1 MNPLHLT
8 RRTSLAAALGALA
21 LSTMS
26 IGAVADERPTPAE
39 ASAFVQTLADRAI
52 GVLNDPGTTP
62 SVRVTA
68 FDALLSE
75 GFEFDV
81 ISRFVVGRYWN
92 TASEPQK
99 ADYKTLFRTFVLKK
113 YSTLLGAYS
122 DQRFAVTRAVE
133 VGDRD
138 VVVSTEI
145 SQASQQPVR
154 ADWRVRRYGNALK
167 IIDIKVEGISMLTS
181 QREEFTAVI
190 QRNGFDGLL
199 NLLRQQTEASASP
212 GLPSS
217 LASAS

>member
-1 MNPLHLT
+1 
-8 RRTSLAAALGALA
+8 
-21 LSTMS
+21 
-26 IGAVADERPTPAE
+26 
-39 ASAFVQTLADRAI
+39 
-52 GVLNDPGTTP
+52 
-62 SVRVTA
+62 
-68 FDALLSE
+68 
-75 GFEFDV
+75 
-81 ISRFVVGRYWN
+81 
-92 TASEPQK
+92 
-99 ADYKTLFRTFVLKK
+99 
-113 YSTLLGAYS
+113 
-122 DQRFAVTRAVE
+122 

-212 GLPSS
+212 GLSS
-217 LASAS
+217 SVASAS